1 MKKIFIT
8 ISLLLSVL
16 FLKAQ
21 LSFEPVN
28 YDISS
33 PEEIQIYKRYTE
45 GKTYIGINGGIS
57 IPMADYSK
65 NVEIGLGMGLHLK
78 YFITDHFVFGASFN
92 FYSSNFK
99 DKYIKDL
106 DTLFKTVALLDTTG
120 LVILSTEGKSTLY
133 PFNVNLEYYF
143 SPLKRF
149 KPYVGLGLGFYVINH
164 KIEVN
169 TNKEKPQVFKEAES
183 TFGSRLTS
191 DFGFTPYA
199 GFMVDFNELISMNF
213 DVKYNQIFSTPSA
226 GSLAVN
232 LGLIFNLDFKY

>member
-1 MKKIFIT
+1 MKKLLIAIT
-8 ISLLLSVL
+8 LLFSV
-16 FLKAQ
+16 FLVKAQ
-21 LSFEPVN
+21 MIYEPFIL
-28 YDISS
+28 DISS
-33 PEEIQIYKRYTE
+33 PEEIQVYKRYTE
-45 GKTYIGINGGIS
+45 GKTYIGFNGGIS
-57 IPMADYSK
+57 APMADYSK
-65 NVEIGLGMGLHLK
+65 NIDLGLGMGIHLK
-78 YFITDHFVFGASFN
+78 YFITDNFVFGASFN

-106 DTLFKTVALLDTTG
+106 DTMFKTVAMLDTTG
-120 LVILSTEGKSTLY
+120 LMVLSTDGKSTLY
-133 PFNVNLEYYF
+133 PFNVNIEYYF
-143 SPLKRF
+143 SPLQRF

-169 TNKEKPQVFKEAES
+169 TNKEKPQFFKETES

-213 DVKYNQIFSTPSA
+213 DVKYNQIFATPSA
-226 GSLAVN
+226 GSIAVN